1 MRSRDEPPERLPDIY
16 RLHFADHRRERLFL
30 SSVSFFAT
38 FAGVRA
44 LTHAIRSGRSPVR
57 NLSEGGVHIHHLV
70 WGILGL
76 LGVGYAWNAGIAT
89 GGPGR
94 SVAGSRASALAYGAA
109 SALTLDEFAL
119 WLNLEDDY
127 WDRRGRESIDA
138 VVLFGSLLSTG
149 AAGGRFLRHAGRRL
163 IARKRL

>member
-1 MRSRDEPPERLPDIY
+1 MRSHSERPERLKDIY

-38 FAGVRA
+38 FASVRG
-44 LTHAIRSGRSPVR
+44 LTHAIRSGRSPVH

-76 LGVGYAWNAGIAT
+76 LGVGYAWNAGLAT
-89 GGPGR
+89 GGPGA
-94 SVAGSRASALAYGAA
+94 SAAGSRASALAYGAA

-127 WDRRGRESIDA
+127 WTRRGRESIDA

-163 IARKRL
+163 LARKML